1 MAHVEEEPLLAFT
14 LGQLSGD
21 AAAEIERHLAE
32 CPECRTRQEGI
43 SSAAFSKT
51 AVGSSKDG
59 VPTRAEGSLATNA
72 SGLSLQRGATL
83 GRYVMLEKLG
93 AGGMGEV
100 FAAYD
105 PQLDR
110 KVALKLLRGGA
121 LSAEEGKVRLLRE
134 AQAMARLQHPN
145 VIAVH
150 DVGLFG
156 ERVFVAME
164 YVEGETLADWL
175 RGQHPWDEIV
185 RIFRLAGDGLS
196 AAHRAGLVHR
206 DFKPDNVLLG
216 ADARPRVVDFGLARQ
231 STSTPSPASPD
242 KEVAEGA
249 ADSSLNVQLTR
260 DGAVMGTPG
269 YMAPEQIAGLATD
282 ARTDQFSFCVAL
294 WEGLFGKRP
303 FSGATLK
310 QHAQEI
316 AAGRLTPVPA
326 DTQVPD
332 WVQDVLR
339 RGLAANPADRWP
351 EMDALIKALKP
362 RARRNPRRT
371 LFVAG
376 LVLFSIFGI
385 GYGVWTRQRLLVCG
399 GGERR
404 LTGLWDG
411 VRKAKL
417 KEGFRATGL
426 SYAPEA
432 WASSER
438 AIDSWAAEWVVT
450 ARDVCE
456 ASRLRKVDSA
466 EATELK
472 TACLDERIQ
481 RLEALV
487 ALFEAPDHDVVN
499 NAPTAAR
506 ELESAASC
514 TTTLG
519 MRRRVVADEKEQ
531 AADRAL
537 RSKLTEARAL
547 FAAGK
552 YAAGAD
558 RLKQGLSPAAPPAA
572 QAEAYL
578 WLARLELKR
587 GENRLARQANLVA
600 TEQALKSGEAGLAA
614 RGLSRL
620 YASEGYD
627 ESDADADA
635 WGRLA
640 AAAAA
645 RVPGDWEVQVELGR
659 NDGFVDIR
667 RKRFKPALADFERVL
682 SLQQEHLGAE
692 HPDVASTLNNLGI
705 VLTHLNRDEEAVR
718 RYDESLRL
726 HEKLEG
732 PEHPNVALASQN
744 LGVALKR
751 LGRLTEARA
760 AFERA
765 VEIRRKALG
774 FNHPESLR
782 SAQSLVKLLITLGDL
797 EAARALLDEV
807 KETRTLMSG
816 ADSVEMLAVLE
827 LETEL
832 FLAGEFWG
840 EALQTATRH
849 LALAKARGPAGEKE
863 ISTALLEQVA
873 AWTQLGVWA
882 DARKA
887 LAEVQRRQAAGD
899 ASVDKAVVAE
909 RLGRL
914 ELAQGHPELALAPL
928 QLSLDLRL
936 KPPAPP
942 AVKGEPSPEP
952 KAGRPNLSTAKAELI
967 LALAFIQA
975 GKPVEAIPLAAS
987 AEQHFT
993 ESQNVPLLLDAQV
1006 LKAQATLLARPEERG
1021 ATTELLASLLP
1032 KLGDARRVPLA
1043 DWLKKQGVAL
1053 PDAGVAP

>member
-1 MAHVEEEPLLAFT
+1 MPHVVDESLLAFT
-14 LGQLSGD
+14 LGQLEGA
-21 AAAEIERHLAE
+21 AAAEIERHLAGCE
-32 CPECRTRQEGI
+32 ACRLRQDSI

-51 AVGSSKDG
+51 AVGSRDG
-59 VPTRAEGSLATNA
+59 VPTRGEGHSLAING
-72 SGLSLQRGATL
+72 SGTGLQRGATL

-100 FAAYD
+100 FGAYD

-121 LSAEEGKVRLLRE
+121 LSAEEGKARLLRE

-156 ERVFVAME
+156 DRVFVAME

-175 RGQHPWDEIV
+175 RGQHPWDEVV
-185 RIFRLAGDGLS
+185 RIFRGAAEGLS
-196 AAHRAGLVHR
+196 AAHHAGLVHR

-231 STSTPSPASPD
+231 STSTPAPSAAAAAAAAL
-242 KEVAEGA
+242 EVPENLG
-249 ADSSLNVQLTR
+249 DSSLNVPLTR

-269 YMAPEQIAGLATD
+269 YMAPEQIAGLPTD
-282 ARTDQFSFCVAL
+282 ARSDQFSFCVAL
-294 WEGLFGKRP
+294 WEGLFGNRP
-303 FSGATLK
+303 FSGSTLK

-332 WVQDVLR
+332 WLQDVLR
-339 RGLAANPADRWP
+339 RGLKANPAERWP

-362 RARRNPRRT
+362 RAKRNPRRT
-371 LFVAG
+371 LFVTG

-399 GGERR
+399 GTERR
-404 LTGLWDG
+404 LTGVWDAP
-411 VRKAKL
+411 RKSKL
-417 KEGFRATGL
+417 REGFKATGL
-426 SYAPEA
+426 SYAEEA

-438 AIDSWAAEWVVT
+438 ALDTWAAEWVVT
-450 ARDVCE
+450 SREVCE
-456 ASRLRKVDSA
+456 AARLRKVDSP
-466 EATELK
+466 EATGLK
-472 TACLDERIQ
+472 TACLDERVQ

-487 ALFEAPDHDVVN
+487 ALFDAPDHDVVN

-514 TTTLG
+514 TTSAG
-519 MRRRVVADEKEQ
+519 MRRHFAADEKEQ
-531 AADRAL
+531 AADQLL
-537 RSKLTEARAL
+537 RGKMTEARAL

-558 RLKQGLSPAAPPAA
+558 KLKTGLSPAAPPST

-578 WLARLELKR
+578 LMARLELKR

-635 WGRLA
+635 WSRLA
-640 AAAAA
+640 SAAAA

-682 SLQQEHLGAE
+682 DLQQEHLGNE

-705 VLTHLNRDEEAVR
+705 VLTHLGRYEEAVT
-718 RYDESLRL
+718 RYDQSLRL

-732 PEHPNVALASQN
+732 SEHPNVAFASHNLA
-744 LGVALKR
+744 VALRRMGKA
-751 LGRLTEARA
+751 LEARA

-765 VEIRRKALG
+765 LQIRRKALG
-774 FNHPESLR
+774 INHPESLH
-782 SAQSLVKLLITLGDL
+782 SAQALVRLLISVGDL
-797 EAARALLDEV
+797 EAGQALLAEV

-816 ADSVEMLAVLE
+816 ADSAEMMSVLE
-827 LETEL
+827 LEADL
-832 FLAGEFWG
+832 FLSGEFWG

-849 LALAKARGPAGEKE
+849 LAIAKAGGAAGEKE

-873 AWTQLGVWA
+873 AWTQLGAWA

-887 LAEVQRRQAAGD
+887 LGEVQRRLAAGD
-899 ASVDKAVVAE
+899 ETIDAADLADCQ
-909 RLGRL
+909 GRL
-914 ELAQGHPELALAPL
+914 ELAQGHHELAIAPL
-928 QLSLDLRL
+928 QRALVLRQKLGGQPAGKTELSLAQALMQT
-936 KPPAPP
+936 
-942 AVKGEPSPEP
+942 G
-952 KAGRPNLSTAKAELI
+952 KAG
-967 LALAFIQA
+967 
-975 GKPVEAIPLAAS
+975 EAILLAAS
-987 AEQHFT
+987 AQQRFT
-993 ESQNVPLLLDAQV
+993 EAQNTRLLLDSQV
-1006 LKAQATLLARPEERG
+1006 LMAEATWLARPEERG
-1021 ATTELLASLLP
+1021 PSAESLASLMP
-1032 KLGDARRVPLA
+1032 KLSDSRRQSLA
-1043 DWLKKQGVAL
+1043 DWIKKNAVVL
-1053 PDAGVAP
+1053 PDAGL

>member
-1 MAHVEEEPLLAFT
+1 MAHVEEDALLQFT
-14 LGQLSGD
+14 LGRLEGE
-21 AAAEIERHLAE
+21 AAAEVERHLE
-32 CPECRTRQEGI
+32 GCEECRTRQQNI

-51 AVGSSKDG
+51 AIGSKDG

-72 SGLSLQRGATL
+72 TGLTLQRGATL
-83 GRYVMLEKLG
+83 GRYVLLEKLG

-121 LSAEEGKVRLLRE
+121 LSAEEGKARLLRE

-156 ERVFVAME
+156 DRVFVAME

-175 RGQHPWDEIV
+175 RAQRSWDEVV

-216 ADARPRVVDFGLARQ
+216 ADLRPRVLDFGLARQ
-231 STSTPSPASPD
+231 STSTPAPASPAR
-242 KEVAEGA
+242 ELAEGLG
-249 ADSSLNVQLTR
+249 DSTLNVQLTR

-269 YMAPEQIAGLATD
+269 YMAPEQIAGLPTD
-282 ARTDQFSFCVAL
+282 ARSDQFSFCVAL

-316 AAGRLTPVPA
+316 AAGRLTPVPS
-326 DTQVPD
+326 DTRVPD
-332 WVQDVLR
+332 WVQEVLR

-351 EMDALIKALKP
+351 EMDALIKALRP

-371 LFVAG
+371 LFVVG
-376 LVLFSIFGI
+376 LVLFSVFGI
-385 GYGVWTRQRLLVCG
+385 GYGMWTRQRLLVCG
-399 GGERR
+399 GTERR
-404 LTGLWDG
+404 LTGLWDSP
-411 VRKAKL
+411 RKAKL
-417 KEGFRATGL
+417 AEGFKATGL
-426 SYAPEA
+426 SYAGEA

-438 AIDSWAAEWVVT
+438 ALDAWAAEWVVA
-450 ARDVCE
+450 AREVCE
-456 ASRLRKVDSA
+456 AGKVRKVDSA

-487 ALFEAPDHDVVN
+487 ALFDAPDHDVVN

-506 ELESAASC
+506 ELESAGSC
-514 TTTLG
+514 TTSSG
-519 MRRRVVADEKEQ
+519 FRKHAVADEKEQ
-531 AADRAL
+531 AADQL
-537 RSKLTEARAL
+537 LHVKLAEARAL

-552 YAAGAD
+552 YAAGAE
-558 RLKQGLSPAAPPAA
+558 RLEQGLSPSAPPSAL
-572 QAEAYL
+572 AEGYL
-578 WLARLELKR
+578 FLARLQLKR
-587 GENRLARQANLVA
+587 GDNGRARQANLVA

-620 YASEGYD
+620 YASEGTD
-627 ESDADADA
+627 QSDADTDA

-667 RKRFKPALADFERVL
+667 RKRFKLALADFERVL
-682 SLQQEHLGAE
+682 VLQQEHLGAE
-692 HPDVASTLNNLGI
+692 HPDVASTLNNLGF
-705 VLTHLNRDEEAVR
+705 VLTHLDRDEEAVG
-718 RYDESLRL
+718 RYEESLRL

-744 LGVALKR
+744 LAVALKR
-751 LGRLTEARA
+751 LGRGSEARA

-765 VEIRRKALG
+765 VQIRRKALG

-782 SAQSLVKLLITLGDL
+782 SAQSLVKLLIALGDL
-797 EAARALLDEV
+797 EAARVLLDEV
-807 KETRTLMSG
+807 KETRTLMNG
-816 ADSVEMLAVLE
+816 ADSAEMLSVLE

-832 FLAGEFWG
+832 YLAGEYWG
-840 EALQTATRH
+840 EALKSATRH
-849 LALAKARGPAGEKE
+849 LTMAKGRGAAGQRE
-863 ISTALLEQVA
+863 ISTALLEQLA
-873 AWTQLGVWA
+873 AWTQLGAWA

-887 LAEVQRRQAAGD
+887 LGEVQRRVASGDESVD
-899 ASVDKAVVAE
+899 ASDLAE
-909 RLGRL
+909 AEGRL
-914 ELAQGHPELALAPL
+914 ELAQGHAELAVPPL
-928 QLSLDLRL
+928 QKALEARQKQGGLD
-936 KPPAPP
+936 
-942 AVKGEPSPEP
+942 
-952 KAGRPNLSTAKAELI
+952 
-967 LALAFIQA
+967 A
-975 GKPVEAIPLAAS
+975 GKTELLLAQAFLGLAKPAEAIPLSAS
-987 AEQHFT
+987 AEQRFT
-993 ESQNVPLLLDAQV
+993 EGQNPKLLLEAQV
-1006 LKAQATLLARPEERG
+1006 LRAQATWLANPEERG
-1021 ATTELLASLLP
+1021 PTSELLASLLP
-1032 KLGDARRVPLA
+1032 KVSEARRPLLT
-1043 DWLKKQGVAL
+1043 DWMKKQGVVV
-1053 PDAGVAP
+1053 PDAGAQQ

>member
-1 MAHVEEEPLLAFT
+1 MSHVADEPLLAFT
-14 LGQLSGD
+14 LGQLDGE
-21 AAAEIERHLAE
+21 AAAEVERHLAACE
-32 CPECRTRQEGI
+32 ACRDRQQGI

-51 AVGSSKDG
+51 AIGSSKDG
-59 VPTRAEGSLATNA
+59 VPTRAEGGLATGN
-72 SGLSLQRGATL
+72 GLALQRGATL

-145 VIAVH
+145 VIGVH

-175 RGQHPWDEIV
+175 RGQHPWDEVV
-185 RIFRLAGDGLS
+185 RTFLQAGDGLS

-231 STSTPSPASPD
+231 STSTPSPASPE

-249 ADSSLNVQLTR
+249 LDSSLNVPLTR

-282 ARTDQFSFCVAL
+282 ARSDQFSFCVAL

-326 DTQVPD
+326 DSQVPD
-332 WVQDVLR
+332 WVREVLR

-351 EMDALIKALKP
+351 EMDALLKALRP
-362 RARRNPRRT
+362 RARRNPRRS
-371 LFVAG
+371 LFVTG
-376 LVLFSIFGI
+376 LVLFSLFGI
-385 GYGVWTRQRLLVCG
+385 GYGMWTRQRLLVCG
-399 GGERR
+399 GTERR
-404 LTGLWDG
+404 LVGLWDAP
-411 VRKAKL
+411 RKAKL
-417 KEGFRATGL
+417 REGFKATGL
-426 SYAPEA
+426 SYAGEA

-438 AIDSWAAEWVVT
+438 ALDAWAAEWVVT
-450 ARDVCE
+450 AREVCE

-466 EATELK
+466 EVTELK
-472 TACLDERIQ
+472 TSCLDERVQ

-487 ALFEAPDHDVVN
+487 ALFDAPDHDVVN

-506 ELESAASC
+506 ELESAATC
-514 TTTLG
+514 TTTAG
-519 MRRRVVADEKEQ
+519 QHKHGAIDEKEQ
-531 AADRAL
+531 AADL
-537 RSKLTEARAL
+537 LLHGKLAEARAL

-552 YAAGAD
+552 YAAGSE
-558 RLKQGLSPAAPPAA
+558 RLKQGLSPSAPPAA
-572 QAEAYL
+572 LAEAYL

-614 RGLSRL
+614 KGLSRL

-627 ESDADADA
+627 ESDGDADA
-635 WGRLA
+635 WSRLA
-640 AAAAA
+640 SAAAA

-667 RKRFKPALADFERVL
+667 RRRFKAALADFERVL
-682 SLQQEHLGAE
+682 VLQQEHLGAE

-705 VLTHLNRDEEAVR
+705 VLTHLERYEAAVA
-718 RYDESLRL
+718 RYEESLRL

-732 PEHPNVALASQN
+732 PEHPNVALASHN
-744 LGVALKR
+744 LAVALR
-751 LGRLTEARA
+751 RMGRTTEARV

-765 VEIRRKALG
+765 IDVRRKALG
-774 FNHPESLR
+774 FNHPDSLH
-782 SAQSLVKLLITLGDL
+782 SAQSLVKLLIAQGDL
-797 EAARALLDEV
+797 GPARTLLDEV
-807 KETRTLMSG
+807 KETRTLVNGVDSG
-816 ADSVEMLAVLE
+816 EMLQVLE
-827 LETEL
+827 LEAEL
-832 FLAGEFWG
+832 FLAGEYWG
-840 EALQTATRH
+840 EALQVASRH
-849 LALAKARGPAGEKE
+849 LSLAKAKGPAGEKE
-863 ISTALLEQVA
+863 ISTALLEQVT
-873 AWTQLGVWA
+873 AWTQLGSWA

-899 ASVDKAVVAE
+899 TSLDAADVAE
-909 RLGRL
+909 AVGRL
-914 ELAQGHPELALAPL
+914 ELAQGHAELALAPL
-928 QLSLDLRL
+928 QGALELRQ
-936 KPPAPP
+936 
-942 AVKGEPSPEP
+942 
-952 KAGRPNLSTAKAELI
+952 KAGGPLAGRTE
-967 LALAFIQA
+967 LALAHALMQVNRPA
-975 GKPVEAIPLAAS
+975 DALPLTAS
-987 AEQHFT
+987 AVHRFT
-993 ESQNVPLLLDAQV
+993 EAQSERLLLDAQV
-1006 LKAQATLLARPEERG
+1006 LEAQATLLAHPDDRVP
-1021 ATTELLASLLP
+1021 TTELLANLVPRLS
-1032 KLGDARRVPLA
+1032 DARRVPVA
-1043 DWLKKQGVAL
+1043 DWLKKQGVML

>member
-1 MAHVEEEPLLAFT
+1 VTHVVDEALLAFT
-14 LGQLSGD
+14 LGQMEGE
-21 AAAEIERHLAE
+21 AAAEVERHLAA
-32 CPECRTRQEGI
+32 CADCRKRQETI

-59 VPTRAEGSLATNA
+59 VPTRAEGHSLTTNA
-72 SGLSLQRGATL
+72 TGLVLQRGATL
-83 GRYVMLEKLG
+83 GRYVLLEKLG

-121 LSAEEGKVRLLRE
+121 LSAEEGKARLLRE

-156 ERVFVAME
+156 GRVFVAME

-175 RGQHPWDEIV
+175 RGLHPWDEVV
-185 RIFRLAGDGLS
+185 RIFRLAAEGLS

-231 STSTPSPASPD
+231 STATPAT
-242 KEVAEGA
+242 GA
-249 ADSSLNVQLTR
+249 ADKELTLAESQLSDSTLGQPLTR

-269 YMAPEQIAGLATD
+269 YMAPEQIAGLPTD
-282 ARTDQFSFCVAL
+282 ARSDQFSFCVAL

-303 FSGATLK
+303 FAGATLK

-326 DTQVPD
+326 DTNVPD

-339 RGLAANPADRWP
+339 RGLKANPAERWP
-351 EMDALIKALKP
+351 EMDSLIKALKP

-371 LFVAG
+371 LFVTG
-376 LVLFSIFGI
+376 LVFFSIFSI

-399 GGERR
+399 GTERK
-404 LTGLWDG
+404 LTGVWDA
-411 VRKAKL
+411 VRKSKL
-417 KEGFRATGL
+417 REGFKATGL
-426 SYAPEA
+426 SYAEEA
-432 WASSER
+432 WGSSER
-438 AIDSWAAEWVVT
+438 ALDAWAAEWVVT
-450 ARDVCE
+450 SREVCE
-456 ASRLRKVDSA
+456 AARLRKVDSP

-472 TACLDERIQ
+472 TACLDERLQ

-487 ALFEAPDHDVVN
+487 SLFDAPDHDVVN

-506 ELESAASC
+506 ELETAVSC
-514 TTTLG
+514 TTSAG
-519 MRRRVVADEKEQ
+519 MRRHVATDAKEQ
-531 AADRAL
+531 EADQLLHGKMA
-537 RSKLTEARAL
+537 EARAL

-558 RLKQGLSPAAPPAA
+558 KLKTGLSPAAPPAT

-578 WLARLELKR
+578 LLARLELKR

-635 WGRLA
+635 WSRLA
-640 AAAAA
+640 SAAAA
-645 RVPGDWEVQVELGR
+645 RVPGDWEVQVELAR

-682 SLQQEHLGAE
+682 SLQQEHLGNE

-705 VLTHLNRDEEAVR
+705 VLTHLARYEEAVA
-718 RYDESLRL
+718 RYDQSLRL

-732 PEHPNVALASQN
+732 SEHPNVAFASHNLA
-744 LGVALKR
+744 VALRRMGK
-751 LGRLTEARA
+751 TMEARA

-765 VEIRRKALG
+765 LQIRRKALG
-774 FNHPESLR
+774 INHPESLH
-782 SAQSLVKLLITLGDL
+782 SAQALVKLLIAAGEL
-797 EAARALLDEV
+797 EAAQRLLAEV
-807 KETRTLMSG
+807 KETRSLMSG
-816 ADSVEMLAVLE
+816 ADSPEMLAVLE
-827 LETEL
+827 LEAEL

-840 EALQTATRH
+840 EALTTATRH
-849 LALAKARGPAGEKE
+849 LALAKAKGAVGEKE
-863 ISTALLEQVA
+863 ISTALLEQIT
-873 AWTQLGVWA
+873 AWTQLGAWA

-887 LAEVQRRQAAGD
+887 LADVQRRLAAGD
-899 ASVDKAVVAE
+899 TTVDPADFADCQ
-909 RLGRL
+909 GQL
-914 ELAQGHPELALAPL
+914 ELAQGHPELAIPAFERALEVRSRWGGTAAGKTELLLARA
-928 QLSLDLRL
+928 QL
-936 KPPAPP
+936 
-942 AVKGEPSPEP
+942 
-952 KAGRPNLSTAKAELI
+952 
-967 LALAFIQA
+967 QA
-975 GKPVEAIPLAAS
+975 GKPLDAIPLAVS
-987 AEQHFT
+987 AQLRFT
-993 ESQNVPLLLDAQV
+993 EGQNMRLLLDAQV
-1006 LKAQATLLARPEERG
+1006 VMAQATWLARPEERG
-1021 ATTELLASLLP
+1021 ATSELLASLLP
-1032 KLGDARRVPLA
+1032 KLTEVRRLPLTE
-1043 DWLKKQGVAL
+1043 WIKKNAVTL
-1053 PDAGVAP
+1053 PDAGL

>member
-1 MAHVEEEPLLAFT
+1 MPHVVDESLLAFT
-14 LGQLSGD
+14 LGQLEGA
-21 AAAEIERHLAE
+21 AAAEVERHLAE
-32 CPECRTRQEGI
+32 CEACRQRQNSI

-51 AVGSSKDG
+51 AVGSRDG
-59 VPTRAEGSLATNA
+59 VPTRAEGQSLSTN
-72 SGLSLQRGATL
+72 GGMVLQRGATL

-100 FAAYD
+100 FGAYD

-121 LSAEEGKVRLLRE
+121 LSAEEGKARLLRE

-156 ERVFVAME
+156 DRVFVAME

-185 RIFRLAGDGLS
+185 RIFRSAAEGLS
-196 AAHRAGLVHR
+196 AAHHAGLVHR

-231 STSTPSPASPD
+231 STSTPAPAPPEL
-242 KEVAEGA
+242 EVPENLG
-249 ADSSLNVQLTR
+249 DSSLSQPLTR

-269 YMAPEQIAGLATD
+269 YMAPEQIAGLPTD
-282 ARTDQFSFCVAL
+282 ARSDQFSFCVAL
-294 WEGLFGKRP
+294 WEGLFGNRP

-339 RGLAANPADRWP
+339 RGLKANPAERWP

-371 LFVAG
+371 LFVTG
-376 LVLFSIFGI
+376 LVLFSFFGI

-399 GGERR
+399 GTERR
-404 LTGLWDG
+404 LTGVWDAP
-411 VRKAKL
+411 RKAKL
-417 KEGFRATGL
+417 REGFKATGL
-426 SYAPEA
+426 SYAEEA

-438 AIDSWAAEWVVT
+438 ALDTWAAEWVVT
-450 ARDVCE
+450 SREVCE
-456 ASRLRKVDSA
+456 AARLRKVDSP

-472 TACLDERIQ
+472 TACLDERVQ

-487 ALFEAPDHDVVN
+487 ALFDAPDHDVVN

-514 TTTLG
+514 TTSAG
-519 MRRRVVADEKEQ
+519 MRRHFAADEKEQ
-531 AADRAL
+531 AANQLLRA
-537 RSKLTEARAL
+537 RMSEARAL

-558 RLKQGLSPAAPPAA
+558 KLKTGLSPAAPPST

-578 WLARLELKR
+578 LLARLELKR

-635 WGRLA
+635 WSRLA
-640 AAAAA
+640 SAAAS

-682 SLQQEHLGAE
+682 DLQQEHLGNE

-705 VLTHLNRDEEAVR
+705 VLTHLGRYEEAVA
-718 RYDESLRL
+718 RYDQSLRL

-732 PEHPNVALASQN
+732 SEHPNVAFASHNLA
-744 LGVALKR
+744 VALRRMGKA
-751 LGRLTEARA
+751 LEARA

-765 VEIRRKALG
+765 LQIRRKALG
-774 FNHPESLR
+774 FNHPESLH
-782 SAQSLVKLLITLGDL
+782 SAQSLVRLLTSVGELD
-797 EAARALLDEV
+797 AAQVLLAEV
-807 KETRTLMSG
+807 KDTRSLMSG
-816 ADSVEMLAVLE
+816 ADSAEMMAVLE
-827 LETEL
+827 LEADL

-840 EALQTATRH
+840 EALQSATRH
-849 LALAKARGPAGEKE
+849 LAIAKLRGAAGEKE
-863 ISTALLEQVA
+863 ISTALLEQIA
-873 AWTQLGVWA
+873 AWTQLGAWA

-887 LAEVQRRQAAGD
+887 LGEVQRRLAAGD
-899 ASVDKAVVAE
+899 ETIDAADLADCQ
-909 RLGRL
+909 GRL
-914 ELAQGHPELALAPL
+914 ELAQGHAELAIAPL
-928 QLSLDLRL
+928 QRAMESRSKLGGQSAGKTELLL
-936 KPPAPP
+936 AQ
-942 AVKGEPSPEP
+942 AFLHVG
-952 KAGRPNLSTAKAELI
+952 KAG
-967 LALAFIQA
+967 
-975 GKPVEAIPLAAS
+975 EAIGLATS
-987 AEQHFT
+987 AQQRFAEA
-993 ESQNVPLLLDAQV
+993 QNERLLLDAQV
-1006 LKAQATLLARPEERG
+1006 LMAEATWLARPEERG
-1021 ATTELLASLLP
+1021 PSAEMLSSLMP
-1032 KLGDARRVPLA
+1032 KLSDSRRQPLA
-1043 DWLKKQGVAL
+1043 AWMKKNSVVL
-1053 PDAGVAP
+1053 PDAGF

>member
-1 MAHVEEEPLLAFT
+1 MPHVVDEALLAFT
-14 LGQLSGD
+14 LGQMEGE
-21 AAAEIERHLAE
+21 AAAEVERHLAE
-32 CPECRTRQEGI
+32 CEACRLKQNSI

-51 AVGSSKDG
+51 AVGSKDG
-59 VPTRAEGSLATNA
+59 VPTRAEGHSLATHG
-72 SGLSLQRGATL
+72 SGLVLQRGATL

-100 FAAYD
+100 FGAYD

-121 LSAEEGKVRLLRE
+121 LSAEEGKARLLRE

-156 ERVFVAME
+156 DRVFVAME

-175 RGQHPWDEIV
+175 RGHHPWDEIV
-185 RIFRLAGDGLS
+185 RIFRGAAEGLS

-231 STSTPSPASPD
+231 STSTPAAAPPEL
-242 KEVAEGA
+242 EVPENVG
-249 ADSSLNVQLTR
+249 DSSLNVPLTR

-269 YMAPEQIAGLATD
+269 YMAPEQIAGLPTD
-282 ARTDQFSFCVAL
+282 ARSDQFSFCVAL
-294 WEGLFGKRP
+294 WEGLFGNRP

-316 AAGRLTPVPA
+316 AAGRLTPVPS

-339 RGLAANPADRWP
+339 RGLKANPAERWP

-371 LFVAG
+371 LFVTG

-399 GGERR
+399 GTERR
-404 LTGLWDG
+404 LTGVWDAP
-411 VRKAKL
+411 RKTKL
-417 KEGFRATGL
+417 REGFKATGL
-426 SYAPEA
+426 SYAEEA

-438 AIDSWAAEWVVT
+438 ALDTWAAEWVVT
-450 ARDVCE
+450 SREVCE
-456 ASRLRKVDSA
+456 AARLRKVDSP

-472 TACLDERIQ
+472 TACLDERVQ

-506 ELESAASC
+506 GLESAASC
-514 TTTLG
+514 TTSAG
-519 MRRRVVADEKEQ
+519 MRRHFAADEKEQ
-531 AADRAL
+531 AADQLLHA
-537 RSKLTEARAL
+537 KMAEARAL

-552 YAAGAD
+552 YAAGAEK
-558 RLKQGLSPAAPPAA
+558 LKTGLSPAAPPST

-578 WLARLELKR
+578 LLARLELKR

-635 WGRLA
+635 WSRLA
-640 AAAAA
+640 SAAAA

-682 SLQQEHLGAE
+682 NLQQEHLGNE

-705 VLTHLNRDEEAVR
+705 VLTHLGRYEEAVT
-718 RYDESLRL
+718 RYDQSLRL

-732 PEHPNVALASQN
+732 SEHPNVAFASHNLA
-744 LGVALKR
+744 VALRRMGKA
-751 LGRLTEARA
+751 LEARA

-765 VEIRRKALG
+765 LQIRRKALG
-774 FNHPESLR
+774 INHPESLH
-782 SAQSLVKLLITLGDL
+782 SAQALVRLLISVGEL
-797 EAARALLDEV
+797 EAAQVLLAEV

-816 ADSVEMLAVLE
+816 ADSAEMMAVLE
-827 LETEL
+827 LEADL
-832 FLAGEFWG
+832 FLAGEYGG

-849 LALAKARGPAGEKE
+849 LALAKARGAAGERE

-873 AWTQLGVWA
+873 AWTQLGAWA

-887 LAEVQRRQAAGD
+887 LAEVQRRLAAGD
-899 ASVDKAVVAE
+899 ETIDAADLADCQ
-909 RLGRL
+909 GRL
-914 ELAQGHPELALAPL
+914 ELAQGHAELAIAPL
-928 QLSLDLRL
+928 QRSLELRS
-936 KPPAPP
+936 KVGGQP
-942 AVKGEPSPEP
+942 
-952 KAGRPNLSTAKAELI
+952 
-967 LALAFIQA
+967 A
-975 GKPVEAIPLAAS
+975 GKTELLLAQALLRVGKPGEAIPLATS
-987 AEQHFT
+987 AQQRFT
-993 ESQNVPLLLDAQV
+993 EAQNARLLLEAQV
-1006 LKAQATLLARPEERG
+1006 LMAEATWLARPEERG
-1021 ATTELLASLLP
+1021 PSAELISSLMP
-1032 KLGDARRVPLA
+1032 KLSGSRRVPLVE
-1043 DWLKKQGVAL
+1043 WLKRNAVVL
-1053 PDAGVAP
+1053 PDAGVVAEP